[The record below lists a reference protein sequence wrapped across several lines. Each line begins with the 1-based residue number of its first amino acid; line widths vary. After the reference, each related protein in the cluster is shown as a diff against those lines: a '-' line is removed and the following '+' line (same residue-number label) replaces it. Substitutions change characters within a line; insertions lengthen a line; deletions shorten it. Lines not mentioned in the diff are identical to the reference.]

1 MVDVSWWDNAAKMF
15 ILSSRSQRT
24 CAILRPALLR
34 SCLYF
39 LRLLLNIQHF

>member
-1 MVDVSWWDNAAKMF
+1 MVDISWWDNAAKMS
-15 ILSSRSQRT
+15 LSSRSQRT